1 MKDYNRGKFVIIV
14 FLYSYNVINNI
25 WGEKAIKRK
34 MIN

>member
-25 WGEKAIKRK
+25 WGGGGYK
-34 MIN
+34 MKND